1 MEVRPLG
8 KTGLEVSGLALGTVE
23 IGMDYGFKGTQ
34 HYTRPTKS
42 DCIRLVHRALD
53 LGINVIDTARKYGDA
68 ESVLGEAL
76 KMTVDKPIICSKVF
90 LSDSAVSADA
100 DQLFQEISQSVDES
114 LRALQ
119 LDSIDMLM
127 IHNTKVEHM
136 QRAETCEALER
147 ICRTGKIRFAGAS
160 CYGEET
166 PLNALRHQSISTL
179 QVPYNFLDR
188 RMERQVFATAN
199 KTGTGVFIRSAFLRG
214 ILTDEHDTVPKQL
227 WPVRDRARK
236 AFELAND
243 DVQSLSELALRF
255 CLSIPDIASVV
266 IGVKSIDELEA
277 NVTNANRGSLK
288 VDLLQRLTPLAMNDD
303 PLVDPQNWA
312 GLI

>member
-8 KTGLEVSGLALGTVE
+8 KTGLKVSGLALGTVE

-34 HYTRPTKS
+34 HYARPTRS

-76 KMTVDKPIICSKVF
+76 KLTAHKPIICSKVF
-90 LSDSAVSADA
+90 LSDTAVTSDS

-119 LDSIDMLM
+119 RDSIDMLLV
-127 IHNTKVEHM
+127 HNTKVEHM
-136 QRAETCEALER
+136 RRAETCDALER

-166 PLNALRHQSISTL
+166 PLSALRHPTISAL

-188 RMERQVFATAN
+188 RMERHVFSTASRN
-199 KTGTGVFIRSAFLRG
+199 GTGIFIRSAFLRG
-214 ILTDEHDTVPKQL
+214 ILTDQYDTVPQQL
-227 WPVRDRARK
+227 WPIRDRGRK
-236 AFELAND
+236 AFELAKD

-255 CLSIPDIASVV
+255 CLSIPDINSVV

-277 NVTNANRGSLK
+277 NVADANRGRLADD
-288 VDLLQRLTPLAMNDD
+288 VLQRLAPLAMNDD
-303 PLVDPQNWA
+303 PLVDPQDWS